1 MIYWNGYKIAWPS
14 HAIINTSNTSF
25 ILTIRMFREITMRKE
40 EELSIVDDMRCPFCH
55 QGNQCNNARVAQ
67 NTSKRAN
74 ADVQTCSPEPINA
87 AANNQQQLKAQN
99 KLDCWCFVASIPRAL
114 IDLVPANSQH
124 KQCICQRCVNAFSH
138 DPCAFKRK
146 YCCSQLLQTK
156 G

>member
-1 MIYWNGYKIAWPS
+1 MIYWNWYKIAWPS
-14 HAIINTSNTSF
+14 HAIINTSF
-25 ILTIRMFREITMRKE
+25 ILTIKKFREITMRKE
-40 EELSIVDDMRCPFCH
+40 EELSIVDDMCCPFCH

-87 AANNQQQLKAQN
+87 AANNQQQLKTQN
-99 KLDCWCFVASIPRAL
+99 TLDCWCFVASIPQAL

-146 YCCSQLLQTK
+146 YCCSQLLLTK
-156 G
+156 E

>member
-1 MIYWNGYKIAWPS
+1 MIYWNWYKIAWPS
-14 HAIINTSNTSF
+14 HAIINTSF
-25 ILTIRMFREITMRKE
+25 ILTIKKFREITMRKE

-87 AANNQQQLKAQN
+87 AANNQQQLKTQN
-99 KLDCWCFVASIPRAL
+99 TLDCWCFVASIPQAL

>member
-14 HAIINTSNTSF
+14 HAIINTSF

-55 QGNQCNNARVAQ
+55 QGNQCNNAQVAQ
-67 NTSKRAN
+67 NMSKRAN

-87 AANNQQQLKAQN
+87 AANNQQQLKPQN

-146 YCCSQLLQTK
+146 YCC
-156 G
+156 

>member
-1 MIYWNGYKIAWPS
+1 
-14 HAIINTSNTSF
+14 
-25 ILTIRMFREITMRKE
+25 MRKE

-74 ADVQTCSPEPINA
+74 ADVQTFSPEPINSPKPINA
-87 AANNQQQLKAQN
+87 AANNQQQLKTQN
-99 KLDCWCFVASIPRAL
+99 TLDCWCFVASIPQAL

-146 YCCSQLLQTK
+146 YCC
-156 G
+156 